1 MGVILNNNDDG
12 WDLVEP
18 SASPIFESLRAFGY
32 TPETAI
38 ADLVDNSIAAKA
50 KNIFISFQWND
61 GDCYVVVKDDG
72 HGMGA
77 EQLLDAMRLGSKS
90 PLEKRSAGD
99 LGRFGLGL
107 KTASIS
113 QARELTVVSSD
124 GFGTAVRRWDLDEV
138 RASGQWRLRTTLP
151 GQVIDDIS
159 FAGAGTAVIWTKC
172 DRLVGLY
179 DAGERATKTQFLAVA
194 DRVERHLA
202 LTFHRFLSARRALKI
217 HLNGHLVTPWDPFL
231 ASHLGTWSGG
241 EEHLPLDGSVVK
253 VTSYVLP
260 HKSKISDDEHREAA
274 GVAGWNANQGFYVYR
289 NDRLLVAGNWLGVG
303 GMKEEHA
310 KLARIA
316 LDFPVELDHHWQVDV
331 RKSHVR
337 PPAALVTDLRRI
349 ARDTK
354 SKAQS
359 VYRFRG
365 QFSART
371 AAQDFVFAWR
381 EYKDRDGKITYRI
394 NRENPVVIQLMEA
407 APGAQNE
414 IKRLLRFVEETL
426 PLTQIAIHV
435 ADGIESSHRPFEGMA
450 NEVMADLEFLCQRM
464 TARGR
469 DAATAI
475 TDLSSVEPF
484 SLYPEIVA
492 AYKEKVGVE

>member
-1 MGVILNNNDDG
+1 MNINGDD

-18 SASPIFESLRAFGY
+18 NASPIFESLRAFGY

-50 KNIFISFQWND
+50 RNVFISFQWNE
-61 GDCYVVVKDDG
+61 GDCYVVIKDDG
-72 HGMGA
+72 EGMTTQ
-77 EQLLDAMRLGSKS
+77 QLLNAMRLGSQS
-90 PLEKRSAGD
+90 PLAGRSTGD

-113 QARELTVVSSD
+113 QARELTVVSLHSSSPNV
-124 GFGTAVRRWDLDEV
+124 AVRRWDLDEV
-138 RASGQWRLRTTLP
+138 RSTGQWRLRNSMP
-151 GQVIDDIS
+151 DQAIDDIS
-159 FAGAGTAVIWTKC
+159 FTGTGTAVIWTRC
-172 DRLVGLY
+172 DRLVGQEN
-179 DAGERATKTQFLAVA
+179 GGGNGTRTQFLAVA

-202 LTFHRFLSARRALKI
+202 LTFHRFLSARRPLKI
-217 HLNGHLVTPWDPFL
+217 HLNGNQISPWDPFM
-231 ASHLGTWSGG
+231 SHHLGTWSGG

-260 HKSKISDDEHREAA
+260 HKSKITDDEHRQAA
-274 GVAGWNANQGFYVYR
+274 GGAGWNANQGFYVYR
-289 NDRLLVAGNWLGVG
+289 NDRLLVAGSWLGVG

-337 PPAALVTDLRRI
+337 PPASLANDLRRI

-365 QFSART
+365 QFSARNNT
-371 AAQDFVFAWR
+371 QDFVFAWR
-381 EYKDRDGKITYRI
+381 EYKDRDGKISYRI
-394 NRENPVVIQLMEA
+394 NRENPVVTQLMEA
-407 APGAQNE
+407 APDARDE
-414 IKRLLRFVEETL
+414 IQRLLRFVEETL

-435 ADGIESSHRPFEGMA
+435 ADGIESSHRPFEGNA
-450 NEVMADLEFLCQRM
+450 NEVMADLDFLCQRM
-464 TARGR
+464 KNRGR
-469 DAATAI
+469 DLATAI
-475 TDLSSVEPF
+475 DDLANAEPF
-484 SLYPEIVA
+484 SLYPEVVS

>member
-1 MGVILNNNDDG
+1 MGVKLNINDDG

-77 EQLLDAMRLGSKS
+77 QQLLDAMRLGSQS
-90 PLEKRSAGD
+90 PLEKRSTGD

-113 QARELTVVSSD
+113 QARELTVVSADGSD
-124 GFGTAVRRWDLDEV
+124 TAVRRWDLDEV
-138 RASGQWRLRTTLP
+138 RATGQWRLRTTMP
-151 GQVIDDIS
+151 EQVIDDIS
-159 FAGAGTAVIWTKC
+159 FAGPGTAVIWTKC
-172 DRLVGLY
+172 DRLVGL
-179 DAGERATKTQFLAVA
+179 DDSGGRATRTHFLAVA

-217 HLNGHLVTPWDPFL
+217 HLNGHQIAPWDPFM
-231 ASHLGTWSGG
+231 ATHLGTWSGG

-260 HKSKISDDEHREAA
+260 HKSKISDDEHRQAA

-289 NDRLLVAGNWLGVG
+289 NDRLLVAGSWLGVG

-337 PPAALVTDLRRI
+337 PPAALTTDLRRI

-381 EYKDRDGKITYRI
+381 EYKDRDGKITYKI
-394 NRENPVVIQLMEA
+394 NRENPVVTQLMEA
-407 APGAQNE
+407 APGAQDE
-414 IKRLLRFVEETL
+414 IRRLLRFVEETL

-435 ADGIESSHRPFEGMA
+435 ADGIESSHRPFEGNA
-450 NEVMADLEFLCQRM
+450 NEVMADLDFLCQRM
-464 TARGR
+464 THRGR
-469 DAATAI
+469 DVATAI
-475 TDLSSVEPF
+475 NDLSSVEPF